1 MEPKV
6 ANLDGYHSIFQYM
19 ATNAETFS
27 TVSKSAY
34 PNHRPPG
41 LTALEK
47 LGMDS
52 RWRQQEVLQL

>member
-52 RWRQQEVLQL
+52 R